1 MKITDRTGKVAGGTI
16 VTDEDEVMFM
26 TSTGQS
32 VRIPVSSVSQL
43 SRSAQG
49 VKRMSLNEGETIQDL
64 AKVVQ
69 FEGDGEED
77 SEDEGAEIEDTA
89 NGEGES
95 SAEGAADEQSEE

>member
-1 MKITDRTGKVAGGTI
+1 
-16 VTDEDEVMFM
+16 
-26 TSTGQS
+26 
-32 VRIPVSSVSQL
+32 
-43 SRSAQG
+43 
-49 VKRMSLNEGETIQDL
+49 MSLNEGETIQDL

-95 SAEGAADEQSEE
+95 SEEGASDEQSEE